1 MQDKGEAVRA
11 GIIQIG
17 AIVLPFLL
25 HIQRG
30 GLQLVLDD
38 GFIPIPGGIGQSVGA
53 CLFIF
58 LSLHGRIAD
67 LFLNAAVGPFVS
79 SGVLGGKIGKGIVP
93 GVALGVPDDIVRSE
107 PDGDNTRHLLCPV
120 HHCQS
125 RGGAGQAGLGRLI
138 PEACIPGNVLP
149 GCAAVVGA
157 LEDNRDACR
166 TQAVFVVAVHPVLA
180 DIVGAAKAVGQIAH
194 GQVADRSR
202 RFFNRLSGLGIA
214 RHCRFGHTVDI
225 RHTVGGIALQIVDGV
240 LPEIGVA
247 IYSLFPLNIRLAL
260 FIGSQIDGLLC
271 NLIGLAILVLG
282 IALQGNGDVLRA
294 VAIDEGTVSIVVP
307 YLLAGKLHLVRPVG
321 VLRSHCD
328 RMVRVL
334 VKGLCRKAD
343 HIAAVCMEIGVCDC
357 ILVLVGDGIAVDG
370 FLHNA
375 VAVLLALGRINQQIG
390 KFTQRGFNRRFIRFD
405 PVGICGN
412 ISS

>member
-11 GIIQIG
+11 GIIQVE

-107 PDGDNTRHLLCPV
+107 PDGDNIRHLLCPV

-138 PEACIPGNVLP
+138 PVACIPGNVLP

-180 DIVGAAKAVGQIAH
+180 DIVGAAKAVGQRLQRCPCPAAH
-194 GQVADRSR
+194 RLAGPVIPLCR
-202 RFFNRLSGLGIA
+202 RF
-214 RHCRFGHTVDI
+214 CQDVDI
-225 RHTVGGIALQIVDGV
+225 GHSVGGVALQIINGV
-240 LPEIGVA
+240 LPEIRIVLRNRPFDIG
-247 IYSLFPLNIRLAL
+247 LAL
-260 FIGSQIDGLLC
+260 F
-271 NLIGLAILVLG
+271 
-282 IALQGNGDVLRA
+282 
-294 VAIDEGTVSIVVP
+294 P
-307 YLLAGKLHLVRPVG
+307 
-321 VLRSHCD
+321 
-328 RMVRVL
+328 
-334 VKGLCRKAD
+334 
-343 HIAAVCMEIGVCDC
+343 
-357 ILVLVGDGIAVDG
+357 
-370 FLHNA
+370 
-375 VAVLLALGRINQQIG
+375 
-390 KFTQRGFNRRFIRFD
+390 
-405 PVGICGN
+405 
-412 ISS
+412 